1 MGQQLIENLWP
12 FFGFARLLGMFPYKR
27 ILTEN
32 GMMELKPISKIHQ
45 GLYGC
50 TRWML
55 TTVSISLVTTWF
67 FFNTTRTYDQYSQC
81 LADYNG
87 GHSVTYVFALL
98 FLMLFSN
105 LTGILLL
112 KYGKIEMRENNVCE
126 LSPQFK
132 KTLQQHDSLSS
143 PPFTFIV
150 LLMAKFFTTT
160 LYASQLGWI
169 CQNCFGFNLINVL
182 PLPIQHSRR

>member
-1 MGQQLIENLWP
+1 MDNPSKPLWTQNWNEFRLIFWRKCFLLLIIISHFWRTLISSLKNSSPRRQSWFFLKNMGQQLIENLWP

-112 KYGKIEMRENNVCE
+112 K
-126 LSPQFK
+126 
-132 KTLQQHDSLSS
+132 
-143 PPFTFIV
+143 
-150 LLMAKFFTTT
+150 
-160 LYASQLGWI
+160 
-169 CQNCFGFNLINVL
+169 
-182 PLPIQHSRR
+182 